1 MSKTTQEIAIINLAG
16 TQNGTIE
23 VATLQEP
30 YGADSAPVASIG
42 IFLSGGSDEPDWKVH
57 IPKENID
64 AVIAAL
70 KEAKELL

>member
-1 MSKTTQEIAIINLAG
+1 MSKAVQEITTIDLSG
-16 TQNGTIE
+16 TENGKIE

-30 YGADSAPVASIG
+30 YGPKSEPVASIG

-57 IPKENID
+57 IPKGNID

-70 KEAKELL
+70 QEAKQRL